1 MKNVLPKKELNKVT
15 ANMDQKIRLW
25 INVNRETGS
34 SNWLGAEP
42 VKEYNYIL
50 NKHSSGTTY
59 G

>member
-15 ANMDQKIRLW
+15 ANMDQQIRLW
-25 INVNRETGS
+25 INVNRETGF